1 MKNNLLRE
9 SNDIR
14 RLMGLPLIMEQ
25 EDNICASQDW
35 YIDIEREGGANKL
48 FVDKIC
54 DGGVPPAIDGED
66 EKKVFI
72 SSVNDLPKEAKKW
85 IIDQIESV
93 YPDNHETTGLGD
105 SLTLVSIGDEMI
117 GGKFG
122 DRAETDMN
130 EYYEFGDES
139 VEDDMSAFEDASKD
153 IKSYYNEPSFD
164 EMKRKHSLG
173 YDTDFD
179 IDLTMLNEDYEI
191 QRIRSLHENTKNRNG
206 KLILERV
213 YKSGSR
219 GSQVN
224 KIQQKLVDL
233 GYDLGTSGPNGDG
246 VDGRY
251 GTKTYKAVKKFQRAN
266 PPLKVD
272 GRVGDNT
279 SASLFGTDS
288 GSEEEQTGR
297 YDRRDDD
304 TRQQPTP
311 TGPVGPDTAP
321 RGCPKTQRWY
331 DAAKRMGLDK
341 SVKIRHGYNAKTI
354 CKCMLN
360 TLPGCSGDSPVIDQ
374 PDPEVKSNIEI
385 SDTIPFE
392 YKFEII
398 KNSKGLQDGEESKY
412 FCSPGLNADG
422 KTQTACA
429 GFLNNASNDI
439 TSVGDAWK
447 AYANSTL
454 GKTIY
459 SAFKGQKSKV
469 KKVVDLWRRMESE
482 GGIKDENDKRHF
494 YDEAKSLIK
503 SMVPSKYAGPKLQM
517 DDVVGIYWNGSEHH
531 HEAFYNGAKAG
542 RGWFKNCGDL
552 VGFGG
557 CSAAVPG
564 NSIAKGDLWGMN
576 THIGRVL
583 VEKDGKPFIVH
594 NVGGDVRATPAEDL
608 PIAWVGRK

>member
-1 MKNNLLRE
+1 MKKSLLRE

-35 YIDIEREGGANKL
+35 YMDIEREGGSNKL

-54 DGGVPPAIDGED
+54 DTGIPPSIDGED

-72 SSVNDLPKEAKKW
+72 KSVNDLPKEAKKW
-85 IIDQIESV
+85 VIDQIESV

-130 EYYEFGDES
+130 EYYEFDNDITDYSSGID
-139 VEDDMSAFEDASKD
+139 AFKHANKD
-153 IKSYYNEPSFD
+153 IKSHYNEPSFD
-164 EMKRKHSLG
+164 EMERKHSLD

-191 QRIRSLHENTKNRNG
+191 QRIRSLHENTRNKNG

-213 YKSGSR
+213 YKIGSR
-219 GSQVN
+219 GSQVE

-233 GYDLGTSGPNGDG
+233 GYDLGTTGPNGDG
-246 VDGRY
+246 VDGQY
-251 GTKTYKAVKKFQRAN
+251 GGKTYRAVKKFQQAN

-279 SASLFGTDS
+279 SPVLFGTDS
-288 GSEEEQTGR
+288 GSEDEQTGR

-321 RGCPKTQRWY
+321 RGCPKTQAWY
-331 DAAKRMGLDK
+331 DRVKRKGLDY
-341 SVKIRHGYNAKTI
+341 SVKNRLGSNKNSI

-360 TLPGCSGDSPVIDQ
+360 TLPGCLGENEQ
-374 PDPEVKSNIEI
+374 PEIQPEPEVQSNIEI
-385 SDTIPFE
+385 SNTINP
-392 YKFEII
+392 KFIYDLE
-398 KNSKGLQDGEESKY
+398 KNAEKLEDGQELHNMCTPDSTNCAQ
-412 FCSPGLNADG
+412 FVNDVAD
-422 KTQTACA
+422 
-429 GFLNNASNDI
+429 DI
-439 TSVGDAWK
+439 SYVGSAWD
-447 AYANSTL
+447 AYANTSNL
-454 GKTIY
+454 GNTIY
-459 SAFKGQKSKV
+459 SAFKG
-469 KKVVDLWRRMESE
+469 KKQYKDFAIKLWKKMQEV
-482 GGIKDENDKRHF
+482 GGIKDENDKPM
-494 YDEAKSLIK
+494 YLP
-503 SMVPSKYAGPKLQM
+503 MVKELVNKIVPTTYSGPELQL
-517 DDVVGIYWNGSEHH
+517 DDIVGIYWPGSSHH
-531 HEAFYNGAKAG
+531 HEAFYQGAKAG
-542 RGWFKNCGDL
+542 GGWFKNCNPRDTS
-552 VGFGG
+552 G
-557 CSAAVPG
+557 CDAAVPG
-564 NSIAKGDLWGMN
+564 NTLSRGDLWGMN

-583 VEKDGKPFIVH
+583 IEKDGEPFIVH
-594 NVGGDVRATPAEDL
+594 NVYGDVRATPVRDL
-608 PIAWVGRK
+608 RIAWVGRK

>member
-153 IKSYYNEPSFD
+153 IKSHYNEPSFD

-206 KLILERV
+206 KLILERN
-213 YKSGSR
+213 YRLGSR
-219 GSQVN
+219 GSQVK
-224 KIQQKLVDL
+224 KIQQKLLDL
-233 GYDLGTSGPNGDG
+233 DYELGTSGPNDDG
-246 VDGRY
+246 VDGKY
-251 GTKTYKAVKKFQRAN
+251 GGKTYKAVKDFQSKN
-266 PPLKVD
+266 GLSID
-272 GRVGDNT
+272 GVVGPNT
-279 SASLFGTDS
+279 SAALFGTGNVRDD
-288 GSEEEQTGR
+288 
-297 YDRRDDD
+297 DRRDDD
-304 TRQQPTP
+304 NGQQPTP

-331 DAAKRMGLDK
+331 DNVKKYGLDK
-341 SVKIRHGYNAKTI
+341 SVRVGMGTNKKTI
-354 CKCMLN
+354 CKCMSN
-360 TLPGCSGDSPVIDQ
+360 TLPGCSGDSPVTDQ

-385 SDTIPFE
+385 SDTINPGFKNQIDFGNLNKRGNTQKICTPNDNE
-392 YKFEII
+392 CGQFVNDFSDKFDSVGNAWLAYRNDTKLGPTISS
-398 KNSKGLQDGEESKY
+398 KFKGLDKSQQDKAIKLWQQIHKAGGAKKGSNITKGDVKS
-412 FCSPGLNADG
+412 FIKGLVGSGLNP
-422 KTQTACA
+422 
-429 GFLNNASNDI
+429 
-439 TSVGDAWK
+439 
-447 AYANSTL
+447 
-454 GKTIY
+454 
-459 SAFKGQKSKV
+459 
-469 KKVVDLWRRMESE
+469 E
-482 GGIKDENDKRHF
+482 
-494 YDEAKSLIK
+494 
-503 SMVPSKYAGPKLQM
+503 LQL

-531 HEAFYNGAKAG
+531 EEAFYHGGKA
-542 RGWFKNCGDL
+542 WFVDGK
-552 VGFGG
+552 
-557 CSAAVPG
+557 PG
-564 NSIAKGDLWGMN
+564 NTIRKGNGWGMN
-576 THIGRVL
+576 THVGIVGAI
-583 VEKDGKPFIVH
+583 KDGVPLIFH
-594 NVGGDVRATPAEDL
+594 NVGGNVQSDPAKNL
-608 PIAWVGRK
+608 PIAWVKRK